1 MAAKKKPRERDD
13 PFENMI
19 PPQDYDFMANVDK
32 DEFARTLNVL
42 NSPSSSPQPFLPGVD
57 IDFVCGRK
65 SAPEKPLPHSEQILE
80 QTDRQT
86 PYPTPTQTPKQIPSQ
101 AAYQAPKQEDR
112 HVDGHP
118 ISHEDDQ
125 LNRPTLKQTGKQT
138 PKPWVYAQSDLT
150 EAQCS
155 ILEYLIS
162 LPEPRTKY
170 RDIQAV
176 TGIKYGTIRGSMYA
190 LKDKG
195 FLASTGFLREGD
207 FRGIQ
212 VELTA
217 KAFNYSQT
225 SRQTPK
231 QVDRHLSSQTPS
243 TKVVV
248 SSALAQ
254 EKLPLRRMTW
264 EDFEKLCPTLL
275 GEGYSKTNFDIV
287 FGKWEILIANGY
299 KLTWDQLVE
308 SYRRA
313 EWDAENNEHIE
324 SAVAQTFA
332 VMQRGPYGKPK
343 GYVDPIT
350 QALKERVAEIEEAKK
365 LQEYIDHSDC
375 EEWWK
380 NLPGE
385 EKGKIISELVK
396 INKAYQ
402 MLPPRSQGDLRF
414 GYWLE
419 NIKE

>member
-1 MAAKKKPRERDD
+1 MMAKKKLREPDN

-32 DEFARTLNVL
+32 DEFARTLGAL
-42 NSPSSSPQPFLPGVD
+42 NSPSPTSKPFLPGVD
-57 IDFVCGRK
+57 IDFICGRK
-65 SAPEKPLPHSEQILE
+65 SSPEQPVLDDKQTPE
-80 QTDRQT
+80 QTCRQT
-86 PYPTPTQTPKQIPSQ
+86 QRQAPSQIPKQAAYQTPKQIDGQ
-101 AAYQAPKQEDR
+101 VDR
-112 HVDGHP
+112 HLG
-118 ISHEDDQ
+118 SQEDDQ
-125 LNRPTLKQTGKQT
+125 PNRQIPGQTGKQT
-138 PKPWVYAQSDLT
+138 PKPWAYAQSDLT
-150 EAQCS
+150 EAQFS
-155 ILEYLIS
+155 ILEYLLS

-170 RDIQAV
+170 RDIQLA

-212 VELTA
+212 VELSA
-217 KAFNYSQT
+217 KAFNSSQT

-231 QVDRHLSSQTPS
+231 QVDRHLSSQTPC

-248 SSALAQ
+248 PFALAQ
-254 EKLPLRRMTW
+254 EKLQTRHMTW
-264 EDFEKLCPTLL
+264 DDFEKLCPTLL
-275 GEGYSKTNFDIV
+275 EEGYSKSNFDIV
-287 FGKWEILIANGY
+287 VEKWETLIANGY
-299 KLTWDQLVE
+299 KLTWDQLIE

-313 EWDAENNEHIE
+313 EWDSENNEHIE

-380 NLPGE
+380 KLPRE
-385 EKGKIISELVK
+385 EKEKIISELLK

-402 MLPPRSQGDLRF
+402 MLPPKSQSELRF

-419 NIKE
+419 NIKG